1 MERSLDINSSFL
13 AAAAI
18 GWSAI
23 NYPDLTVRA
32 IAVAIVL
39 MVGNIGS
46 IIAAYLFRSTD
57 APRYGTFDNFTYLA
71 SKN

>member
-1 MERSLDINSSFL
+1 MITFYI

-57 APRYGTFDNFTYLA
+57 APRYGIHMMTLYINNI
-71 SKN
+71 SEN